1 MKPLIHLG
9 VFGNPIE
16 HSLSPRIHSLF
27 AKAQQHP
34 VEYRRYLSTP
44 GRFSRNIAQFF
55 RSGGKGLNVTL
66 PFKQQAAEFA
76 TELTKRAQEAGAVN
90 TLVATGN
97 GQLLGDNTD
106 GEGLIKDLKEKG
118 FKLSERSLVVFGSGG
133 SARGVL
139 PLLLQ
144 QQPRRIY
151 LVNRTVDKAL
161 MLKSQ
166 LENLGVLA
174 ADRIQV
180 LASALEINEPID
192 LMINATSSSLMGQ
205 RLALPPQLAEGASG
219 YDLMY
224 SDEPTLFMQQ
234 LSQAGCENVSDGL
247 GMLVEQAASSYQ
259 LWMGGERPDTAFVM
273 AHLRARS

>member
-1 MKPLIHLG
+1 M
-9 VFGNPIE
+9 
-16 HSLSPRIHSLF
+16 R
-27 AKAQQHP
+27 
-34 VEYRRYLSTP
+34 
-44 GRFSRNIAQFF
+44 
-55 RSGGKGLNVTL
+55 
-66 PFKQQAAEFA
+66 
-76 TELTKRAQEAGAVN
+76 
-90 TLVATGN
+90 N

-106 GEGLIKDLKEKG
+106 GEGLIKDLEEKG
-118 FKLSERSLVVFGSGG
+118 YKVSERSLVVFGSGG
-133 SARGVL
+133 SARGIL

-166 LENLGVLA
+166 LENLGVSA

-180 LASALEINEPID
+180 LSSATEINEPID

>member
-1 MKPLIHLG
+1 MKPVIHLG

-44 GRFSRNIAQFF
+44 GQFSRNIAQFF

-66 PFKQQAAEFA
+66 PFKQQAAELA

-90 TLVATGN
+90 TLVAMRN

-106 GEGLIKDLKEKG
+106 GEGLIKDLEEKG
-118 FKLSERSLVVFGSGG
+118 YKVSERSLAVFGSGG
-133 SARGVL
+133 SARGIL

-166 LENLGVLA
+166 LEN
-174 ADRIQV
+174 
-180 LASALEINEPID
+180 
-192 LMINATSSSLMGQ
+192 
-205 RLALPPQLAEGASG
+205 LPPQLAEGASG